1 MKNFKITKIITVI
14 FFLIILY
21 PADKISF
28 FNGLI
33 LILSVFDA
41 ISSVFI
47 VNEIDSEFL
56 KVLFIYSFTL
66 ISCFTFFKSNKYWTI
81 SSVLIQYLYLI
92 FTYRTGYLNYY
103 YYYVPT
109 SIYLILSLV
118 LLIKLLILRQ
128 SNIIANK

>member
-1 MKNFKITKIITVI
+1 MKNLKITKIIIVI

-41 ISSVFI
+41 ISSIFI

-56 KVLFIYSFTL
+56 KILFIYSFTL
-66 ISCFTFFKSNKYWTI
+66 ISCFTFFKSNKYWII
-81 SSVLIQYLYLI
+81 SSVLIQFIYLI
-92 FTYRTGYLNYY
+92 FTYRIDYLNYW

-109 SIYLILSLV
+109 AIYLVLSLF
-118 LLIKLLILRQ
+118 LIIKLFVVKPI
-128 SNIIANK
+128 NKNEY

>member
-1 MKNFKITKIITVI
+1 MKNLKITKIIIVI

-41 ISSVFI
+41 ISSIFI

-56 KVLFIYSFTL
+56 KILFIH
-66 ISCFTFFKSNKYWTI
+66 
-81 SSVLIQYLYLI
+81 
-92 FTYRTGYLNYY
+92 
-103 YYYVPT
+103 
-109 SIYLILSLV
+109 
-118 LLIKLLILRQ
+118 LR
-128 SNIIANK
+128 